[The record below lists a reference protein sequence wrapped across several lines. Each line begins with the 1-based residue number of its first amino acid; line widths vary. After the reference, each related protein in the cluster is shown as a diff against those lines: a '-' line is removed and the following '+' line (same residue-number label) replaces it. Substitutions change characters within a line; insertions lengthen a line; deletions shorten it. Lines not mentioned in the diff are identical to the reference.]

1 MLQAPAKSAYR
12 KVAAIPFNMHQPID
26 QSAEKQPEA
35 RRDGVARAFYA
46 LALATLIG
54 VIVYL
59 GRSIFIPL
67 VIAAFLSFLM
77 FTLKETIRQGPMI
90 GRYMPHWLCYL
101 VAFAMVV
108 SAFMLFGEIIKRNAE
123 ELIAAAPGYEARLN
137 ALTAAGLK
145 RLSGL
150 GVIPDPMMG
159 GVDDLRDRAI
169 SLINPV
175 LREVGAAIRALTGN
189 SVTIFLYTVFI
200 LVERGRI
207 FSKIALL
214 SVSDDRRR
222 AVDETIAD
230 IGRLVGQYI
239 TVKTGVN
246 FIVAMVSYF
255 IMTSMNVDF
264 AGFWA
269 LLIFAL
275 NFIPIVG
282 AISAISAPVILS
294 LVQPDGGGVQKAL
307 IVLAL
312 LVSAEQLMSS
322 VIEPRLISKSVN
334 LSPLIIL
341 LSLAVWGSLW
351 GFAGMLMAV
360 PVTVSVMIILTQFHS
375 TRPIAVLLSAD
386 GRIAPLRHAPL
397 SQPAAAA
404 ESDA

>member
-1 MLQAPAKSAYR
+1 MAQSPQI
-12 KVAAIPFNMHQPID
+12 AAERAH
-26 QSAEKQPEA
+26 
-35 RRDGVARAFYA
+35 DGRSDGIARAFYA

-54 VIVYL
+54 TIVFL

-67 VIAAFLSFLM
+67 VVAAFLSFLM

-90 GRYMPHWLCYL
+90 GRYMAHWLCYL
-101 VAFAMVV
+101 VAFAIVV

-123 ELIAAAPGYEARLN
+123 ELIAAAPGYEARLS
-137 ALTAAGLK
+137 ALTANSLK
-145 RLSGL
+145 RLSEL
-150 GVIPDPMMG
+150 GVLPDPMIG

-214 SVSDDRRR
+214 SVSNERRR

-230 IGRLVGQYI
+230 IGRLVAQYI

-255 IMTSMNVDF
+255 IMTAMNVDF

-294 LVQPDGGGVQKAL
+294 LVQPDGGGLQKA
-307 IVLAL
+307 IVVLAL

-322 VIEPRLISKSVN
+322 AIEPRLISKSVN

-360 PVTVSVMIILTQFHS
+360 PITVSVMIILTQFRS
-375 TRPIAVLLSAD
+375 TRPIAILLSAD

-397 SQPAAAA
+397 SASADAA
-404 ESDA
+404 EPSV